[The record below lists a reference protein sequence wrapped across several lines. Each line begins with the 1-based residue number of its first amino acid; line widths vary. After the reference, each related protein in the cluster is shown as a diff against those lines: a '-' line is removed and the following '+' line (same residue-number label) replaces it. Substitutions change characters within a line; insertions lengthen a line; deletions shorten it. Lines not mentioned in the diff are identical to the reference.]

1 MFIAVLFTIAQIQ
14 NINVHQQKN
23 GKRGGGILIYNG
35 MLLSQKK
42 QGHFDICNNMDG
54 SGGIMSSETGHVE
67 K

>member
-23 GKRGGGILIYNG
+23 GKRGGGIFIYNG
-35 MLLSQKK
+35 IPLSQKN
-42 QGHFDICNNMDG
+42 QGHFDICNNMDR
-54 SGGIMSSETGHVE
+54 SGGIMPSETSHIE